1 MLDGGEGGGLVEDAA
16 TSIQCR
22 LCDIFACCVSCPPDG
37 AVGCFPPPAND
48 DAGGGGGYTP
58 AGWKPDA
65 CDADDGRDGGE
76 SNGAIRRETG
86 ALTTVVVRGLSLAL
100 AACLA
105 IASVIA

>member
-1 MLDGGEGGGLVEDAA
+1 MTEYAA

-22 LCDIFACCVSCPPDG
+22 LCDIFACCESCPPDG
-37 AVGCFPPPAND
+37 AVGCFPPHANE

-58 AGWKPDA
+58 AGWEPTV
-65 CDADDGRDGGE
+65 CDGDDGHGGGD
-76 SNGAIRRETG
+76 SNGAHRHAAVT
-86 ALTTVVVRGLSLAL
+86 LTTVVVRGLSLAL